1 MNQINNSINSIL
13 ENKSKKE
20 ETSDEESFEFFQ
32 SSTKN
37 NFLNNKRKISIDDYN
52 GISQS
57 GEKENNIKK
66 EKQFE
71 KESNSSNANQDSS
84 YFSEEEKS
92 KKIKKNKKNINN
104 SFRTV
109 KPKQICQFYI
119 NGACKKG
126 DKCPYS
132 HEAEQIHKKELCK
145 FFLSGKCLKGEKCLY
160 SHDLK
165 EIPCKFYHGLGFC
178 ENFQNCQFSH
188 ERLDEENIKEFIKS
202 NEDFLKETKNKF
214 GRTNIDEFYDK
225 YIKEKEGG
233 EQYIMIPDFIKKE
246 DKEKEKKEKNSQI
259 PLGII
264 VMSNNNKVINELR
277 NLYNLQNIQN
287 NNIFNSNNLL
297 NRTINNFQ
305 NPNYIKKFNDNV
317 NKTKIIQ
324 DNKINNVYINNNKE
338 IHNDMINLFNID
350 KQHKNQINEN
360 QNNYSKT
367 KNKDDKKYI
376 NEEKNIIPNI
386 EINPF
391 MDPTLISNNDINNLF

>member
-52 GISQS
+52 GISRS

-246 DKEKEKKEKNSQI
+246 DKEKKKKEKNSQI

-277 NLYNLQNIQN
+277 NLYNLQNLQN
-287 NNIFNSNNLL
+287 NNIFN
-297 NRTINNFQ
+297 
-305 NPNYIKKFNDNV
+305 
-317 NKTKIIQ
+317 
-324 DNKINNVYINNNKE
+324 E
-338 IHNDMINLFNID
+338 
-350 KQHKNQINEN
+350 
-360 QNNYSKT
+360 
-367 KNKDDKKYI
+367 
-376 NEEKNIIPNI
+376 
-386 EINPF
+386 
-391 MDPTLISNNDINNLF
+391 

>member
-52 GISQS
+52 GISRS

-188 ERLDEENIKEFIKS
+188 ERLDEENIKE
-202 NEDFLKETKNKF
+202 
-214 GRTNIDEFYDK
+214 
-225 YIKEKEGG
+225 KEGG

-246 DKEKEKKEKNSQI
+246 DKEKEKIEKNSQI

-277 NLYNLQNIQN
+277 NLYNLQNLQN
-287 NNIFNSNNLL
+287 NNIFN
-297 NRTINNFQ
+297 
-305 NPNYIKKFNDNV
+305 
-317 NKTKIIQ
+317 
-324 DNKINNVYINNNKE
+324 E
-338 IHNDMINLFNID
+338 
-350 KQHKNQINEN
+350 
-360 QNNYSKT
+360 
-367 KNKDDKKYI
+367 
-376 NEEKNIIPNI
+376 
-386 EINPF
+386 
-391 MDPTLISNNDINNLF
+391 